1 MLVSARRIDIYSSVP
16 SFQTRQGA
24 INTVAR
30 VIAPLVMGEVYRR
43 AGSTAAFCVAGA
55 SVATAAVMASVRRYM
70 VLLQQ
75 NKNGND
81 DMIVRPLK
89 SKQA

>member
-1 MLVSARRIDIYSSVP
+1 MLTNHLSP
-16 SFQTRQGA
+16 LQTRQGA

-30 VIAPLVMGEVYRR
+30 VIAPLVMGEIYRR

-70 VLLQQ
+70 VLLQR
-75 NKNGND
+75 NNND
-81 DMIVRPLK
+81 NMIVRPLK
-89 SKQA
+89 SKEA